1 MAEVKIIARPW
12 KPQDLIDDL
21 QELIDEESDNYLNTR
36 RTTLCMARDYLEE
49 YFATDN
55 NVGDK
60 STPTD
65 KDINVPSKWIP
76 VTERLPEHSDGHVL
90 VTDGEHVKIS
100 CRNACYKTASDETR
114 CAQGYGA
121 GMTVTH
127 WMPLPEPPKGE

>member
-12 KPQDLIDDL
+12 QPQDLIDDL

-55 NVGDK
+55 NVGG
-60 STPTD
+60 
-65 KDINVPSKWIP
+65 KWIP
-76 VTERLPEHSDGHVL
+76 VTERLPKEWTDVL
-90 VTDGEHVKIS
+90 VWSKCGFCVVAVSLGSHGKWRESWTHMMLD
-100 CRNACYKTASDETR
+100 SDS
-114 CAQGYGA
+114 
-121 GMTVTH
+121 VTH